1 LVWSVDKLN
10 KRQIV
15 GSWQIGR
22 GWGVLGRGGDRETD
36 QCPKLKSPLFV
47 FFFFSR
53 FAGMHA
59 V

>member
-1 LVWSVDKLN
+1 VLDRIK
-10 KRQIV
+10 V
-15 GSWQIGR
+15 GSG
-22 GWGVLGRGGDRETD
+22 GGVGGGGGDNLRETD